1 MRENIRDLIK
11 RQRKYYK
18 SIASVNCP
26 ILQDTVYFTS
36 EGFNHLLYANRKP
49 RKLSERYMKLICLN
63 SAKKV
68 IKKCKVISETREVQ
82 RKIKGKLKTTIH
94 HELVHE
100 IKKSVKIRVIVEK
113 IGSGK
118 LKFLSVMPHN
128 NRSKPKKR
136 PKRRSSAC

>member
-1 MRENIRDLIK
+1 MREDFRDFIK

-18 SIASVNCP
+18 SIVSVNCP
-26 ILQDTVYFTS
+26 ILQGTVFFTS
-36 EGFNHLLYANRKP
+36 EGFDHLLYKTNREP
-49 RKLSERYMKLICLN
+49 RKLNERYMKLMCLN
-63 SAKKV
+63 NARDV

-82 RKIKGKLKTTIH
+82 RKIKGRRKVIIQ

-100 IKKSVKIRVIVEK
+100 IKRGVKIRVVVEK

-118 LKFLSVMPHN
+118 LKFRSVMPHN

-136 PKRRSSAC
+136 PKRRF